1 MAGAIGSFGDY
12 VFAVHERGGAVN
24 FNALSRN
31 RNARM
36 VTHATIEGAPIVEF
50 LGLDAE
56 TIQLSGKIVADI
68 AGDVDAALDD
78 LRALQDGKPRPLTR
92 GSRYYGQFVVR
103 SFVYSEDEWAG
114 AELVSA
120 TWRMDLV
127 STREGANG

>member
-12 VFAVHERGGAVN
+12 VFAVHERGGAVT
-24 FNALSRN
+24 FNSVNRGRNSRL
-31 RNARM
+31 
-36 VTHATIEGAPIVEF
+36 VTHATIDGAPIVEF

-56 TIQLSGKIVADI
+56 TVQLSGKVVADVT
-68 AGDVDAALDD
+68 GDVDAALDD

-92 GSRYYGQFVVR
+92 GSRYYGLFVVR
-103 SFVYSEDEWAG
+103 SLTYSEDEWAG

-127 STREGANG
+127 STREAANG